1 MIRFTEKPKGLI
13 KYRNKF
19 LILASRLCSLLP
31 KFSILQDNWKNMI
44 ILDACRYDS
53 FKKANSIKGK
63 LQKIYSVA
71 PHTVIFCH
79 KTFTKEK
86 YDDIVCISTNPH
98 VDEEIGHKFHDII
111 PVWKT
116 AWNDEYGTV
125 LPKDVIKYVILARVK
140 YPNKR
145 LLIWFI
151 QPHYPYLYHKLNPM
165 GFVSGGQSYDFFTYF
180 QFFFYT
186 HLSEE
191 ELKKQYMKNLII
203 VLETCE
209 RLLEILNGKTV
220 ITSDHAECLGDY
232 FPFTR
237 IKIYGHYKNIRTPK
251 MHEVPYFICD

>member
-1 MIRFTEKPKGLI
+1 MIRFTEQTKGLI

-19 LILASRLCSLLP
+19 LIQASRLCNLLP
-31 KFSILQDNWKNMI
+31 KYPILQDNWKNLI
-44 ILDACRYDS
+44 ILDACRYDY

-71 PHTVIFCH
+71 PHTIPFCE
-79 KTFTKEK
+79 KTFTKDK

-98 VDEEIGHKFHDII
+98 VDKTVGHKFHDII
-111 PVWKT
+111 PVWKNG
-116 AWNDEYGTV
+116 WNEKYNTV
-125 LPKDVIKYVILARVK
+125 LPKDVIPFVLNATIK

-145 LLIWFI
+145 LLIWFM
-151 QPHYPYLYHKLNPM
+151 QPHYPYLYHILNPM
-165 GFVSGGQSYDFFTYF
+165 GFLSGGQSYNFFTYY

-191 ELKKQYMKNLII
+191 GLKKRYMKNLII

-209 RLLEILNGKTV
+209 KLLGILHGKTV

-237 IKIYGHYKNIRTPK
+237 IKIYGHYKDIKTPK
-251 MHEVPYFICD
+251 MYQVPYFTCN